1 MSYQLRREAYLMG
14 RDAEFP
20 TTEEL
25 EVNLARL
32 VFRVNA
38 LVAVLP
44 IPVRAFLELSS
55 GYRPGKYN
63 TAAGGSLRSAH
74 LTCEAVDLKDPDQKV
89 SKYLVGNPDL
99 LSKFNLYMELPAKT
113 PTWVHLDTR
122 ARATRIFTP

>member
-20 TTEEL
+20 TTEEM

-32 VFRVNA
+32 IYRVNA
-38 LVAVLP
+38 LILVLP
-44 IPVRAFLELSS
+44 VQVRAFLELSS

-74 LTCEAVDLKDPDQKV
+74 LSCEAVDLRDTDQKV
-89 SKYLVGNPDL
+89 STYLASKPDL
-99 LSKFNLYMELPAKT
+99 LTKFNLYMELPAKT

-122 ARATRIFTP
+122 ARTNRIFTP